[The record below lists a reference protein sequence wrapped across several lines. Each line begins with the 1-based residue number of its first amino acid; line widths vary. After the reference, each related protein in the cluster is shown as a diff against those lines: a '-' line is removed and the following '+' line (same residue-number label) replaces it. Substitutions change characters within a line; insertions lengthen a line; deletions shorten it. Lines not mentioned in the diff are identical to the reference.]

1 MFKLHFLKSVA
12 DVVASLTL
20 DYQLIQNSLEFTLIC
35 VQKIQAVFKK
45 FRGCLICRKRPNGH
59 QVVTN

>member
-20 DYQLIQNSLEFTLIC
+20 DYQLIPTKFPRIYLDMCPKNSSR
-35 VQKIQAVFKK
+35 V
-45 FRGCLICRKRPNGH
+45 
-59 QVVTN
+59 